1 MIRYALP
8 SLMGI
13 LIAVAA
19 HADPAPDIAARLDLC
34 ALGAASNPAKLFPK
48 YSDQKYQNSALD
60 LPGQSVFF
68 DQPSLFRCGDYPF
81 ADGKDKG
88 TYSTDNVIFVTTP
101 DEKSIRA
108 VLVNMGMVEHM
119 QGFIDFI
126 EKTYGPGKVLRS
138 SVKSKGERKGG
149 EEIRLIETPT
159 HNYYLDIVYFGVP
172 VPAGTLV
179 VVDKADAEANKN
191 VAQPK
196 P

>member
-1 MIRYALP
+1 
-8 SLMGI
+8 MGM
-13 LIAVAA
+13 LIAMAA
-19 HADPAPDIAARLDLC
+19 HANPAPDVAARLDLC
-34 ALGAASNPAKLFPK
+34 ALGDASPAKLFPQ
-48 YSDQKYQNSALD
+48 YADQKYNNSALD

-81 ADGKDKG
+81 VDGKDKG

-108 VLVNMGMVEHM
+108 VLVNMGMVDHM
-119 QGFIDFI
+119 QEFIDFT

-159 HNYYLDIVYFGVP
+159 HNYYLDIVYFGPP
-172 VPAGTLV
+172 VPAGALV
-179 VVDKADAEANKN
+179 VVDKADAEANRN
-191 VAQPK
+191 VAEPK